1 MPLLIYIYN
10 FKSFL
15 IFKIITNP
23 LNLLIQ
29 IRKIYT
35 NFIILKP
42 FLYHY
47 SPINLRAPFLGYFLY
62 GILIVKL
69 FNSFVMNI
77 WHAILVFSVEFF
89 TWVIMSNYS
98 YVGYFS
104 LSKCDSIS
112 TLHVV
117 HDSCLSQRP

>member
-1 MPLLIYIYN
+1 
-10 FKSFL
+10 
-15 IFKIITNP
+15 
-23 LNLLIQ
+23 
-29 IRKIYT
+29 
-35 NFIILKP
+35 
-42 FLYHY
+42 
-47 SPINLRAPFLGYFLY
+47 
-62 GILIVKL
+62 
-69 FNSFVMNI
+69 MNI

-117 HDSCLSQRP
+117 HESCLSQRPYIVTSAFTNLFVMSIKFYPQLNHKIPGLHGITVIWWPCRTRTFKGGVLWVTIYASLPNIFFILFAKYKKLI